1 MGKILAYI
9 RVSTNKQ
16 DVSNQKF
23 EILEHARKKGL
34 IINDYIE
41 VNVSSRASQKKR
53 RIRELLDRM
62 DDYQIL
68 IVTEISRLGRSTSE
82 VLDLINFILGQEKR
96 VIILKQNMDLT
107 KNDMASKVMVTMF
120 SLFSELERDLI
131 SLRTKEALAAKKAKG
146 IRLGKPVG
154 TIQKSKYDVHRQTI
168 TEWLELG
175 LSIRK
180 IAKNLGFPNH
190 NSLAVYIR
198 KRNLKNMDTG
208 KTEPMS

>member
-9 RVSTNKQ
+9 RVSSNKQ

-82 VLDLINFILGQEKR
+82 VIDLINFMLGQGKR
-96 VIILKQNMDLT
+96 VIILKQNL
-107 KNDMASKVMVTMF
+107 
-120 SLFSELERDLI
+120 SLIHISEPTRRTPI
-131 SLRTKEALAAKKAKG
+131 SYAVFCLKKK
-146 IRLGKPVG
+146 K
-154 TIQKSKYDVHRQTI
+154 K
-168 TEWLELG
+168 
-175 LSIRK
+175 
-180 IAKNLGFPNH
+180 
-190 NSLAVYIR
+190 
-198 KRNLKNMDTG
+198 
-208 KTEPMS
+208 